1 MQTTSP
7 SPTPVKRAI
16 SPTYNATGIA
26 SAVAAVYT
34 AAVLIWNAAHHNG
47 VIDPQAIVAAISA
60 LAFLYARF
68 KVTPLADPKDGNGNS
83 LVPLVTIPVPPAPT
97 APVPPTVAPIP
108 PPSEVHDV

>member
-7 SPTPVKRAI
+7 SPLKRAI

-26 SAVAAVYT
+26 SAVAAIYT

-47 VIDPQAIVAAISA
+47 VIDPQVIVSA
-60 LAFLYARF
+60 LAAVSFLYARF
-68 KVTPLADPKDGNGNS
+68 KVTPLADPKDGNGNM
-83 LVPLVTIPVPPAPT
+83 LLPTITLPVPPAPT
-97 APVPPTVAPIP
+97 APVPPTEAPIP